1 MLTTVLDWISVVLVS
16 DVLLIAVVPE
26 SDVLLIVVM
35 LESDV
40 LLIAVTP
47 ESDVLLIAVA
57 PESDVLL
64 IAVILDSD
72 VLPTAVVPDS
82 DVLPLADVV
91 EARVLLSMPEVL
103 ELSVGLIVL
112 LALTEL
118 PPEIGVLVLDI
129 TLPVLVPIELLA
141 VRGADVVLSVV
152 AGLIEVVPGR
162 LLFTMKK

>member
-1 MLTTVLDWISVVLVS
+1 MLDWISVVLVS

-40 LLIAVTP
+40 LLIVVVLKL
-47 ESDVLLIAVA
+47 DVLLIAV
-57 PESDVLL
+57 V
-64 IAVILDSD
+64 LDSD

-103 ELSVGLIVL
+103 ELSVGPIVL

-118 PPEIGVLVLDI
+118 PPEMGVLVLDI
-129 TLPVLVPIELLA
+129 TLPALVPIELLA